1 MSDFARANS
10 GGSTHFTDKDGLT
23 TGDPNKLIVGSQFD
37 AEFNAILTAVNSKY
51 DSADLASTAEA
62 QAETLNTVLITP
74 SSLADWS
81 DSNAGIVGELHAAAD
96 PNADGLLMWD
106 DSQAANSNIQF
117 CTAGT
122 ALAFNGTT
130 IEMSHLGIEDLAG
143 PGADR
148 ILFWDQSGVATAWLT
163 VSTGLTLSG
172 TNLTWDGATAAGTG
186 LTHST
191 GVLNVIGG
199 DGITANANDIALTAA
214 SVSATNPISVAS
226 GVIQLDVSSLT
237 TIDCAS
243 IAGADM
249 LFIDDGGGGTNKT
262 VAYQDFG
269 IPTTTSASTSI
280 GPVISDANRMYVTTA
295 ATAVTFT
302 IPANASVAY
311 PVGTCFVIHQ
321 NGAGQVT
328 VAVTTDTLR
337 SPNGAKTAAQYSMI
351 QVTKVATTEWVVTGD
366 STA

>member
-51 DSADLASTAEA
+51 DSTDLASTAQA

-74 SSLADWS
+74 STLSDWS
-81 DSNAGIVGELHAAAD
+81 DSNAAIVSQLHAAAD
-96 PNADGLLMWD
+96 PAADGLLMWD
-106 DSQAANSNIQF
+106 DSQAAGSEIQY

-130 IEMSHLGIEDLAG
+130 IEVSHLGIEDLAD
-143 PGADR
+143 PNADR
-148 ILFWDQSGVATAWLT
+148 ILFWDDGAAGTAWLT
-163 VSTGLTLSG
+163 VGTGLDITA
-172 TNLTWDGATAAGTG
+172 TTLTWDGATAAGTG

-214 SVSATNPISVAS
+214 SVSTTNPISVAA
-226 GVIQLDVSSLT
+226 GVIQLDVGSLT
-237 TIDCAS
+237 TTSCAS
-243 IAGADM
+243 ITGSDV
-249 LFIDDGGGGTNKT
+249 LFIDDGANKT

-280 GPVISDANRMYVTTA
+280 GPVLADANRMYVTTA

-302 IPANASVAY
+302 IPANGATAY
-311 PVGTCFVIHQ
+311 PVGTCFVIYQ
-321 NGAGQVT
+321 SGAGQVT
-328 VAVTTDTLR
+328 VALTTDTLR
-337 SPNGAKTAAQYSMI
+337 SPNGAKTSAQYSMI
-351 QVTKVATTEWVVTGD
+351 QATKVASTEWVVSGD
-366 STA
+366 TTS

>member
-1 MSDFARANS
+1 
-10 GGSTHFTDKDGLT
+10 
-23 TGDPNKLIVGSQFD
+23 
-37 AEFNAILTAVNSKY
+37 
-51 DSADLASTAEA
+51 
-62 QAETLNTVLITP
+62 
-74 SSLADWS
+74 
-81 DSNAGIVGELHAAAD
+81 
-96 PNADGLLMWD
+96 MWD
-106 DSQAANSNIQF
+106 DSQSAGSEIQY

-130 IEMSHLGIEDLAG
+130 LEVSHLGIEDLAD
-143 PGADR
+143 PNADR
-148 ILFWDQSGVATAWLT
+148 ILFWDDSAGNTTWLT
-163 VSTGLTLSG
+163 VGTGLDLT
-172 TNLTWDGATAAGTG
+172 TTTLTWDGATAAGTG

-214 SVSATNPISVAS
+214 SVSTTNPISVAS

-311 PVGTCFVIHQ
+311 PVGTCFVIYQ
-321 NGAGQVT
+321 SGAGQVT
-328 VAVTTDTLR
+328 VAVTSDTLR
-337 SPNGAKTAAQYSMI
+337 SPNGASTAAQYSMI
-351 QVTKVATTEWVVTGD
+351 QATKVASTEWVVSGD
-366 STA
+366 TTS